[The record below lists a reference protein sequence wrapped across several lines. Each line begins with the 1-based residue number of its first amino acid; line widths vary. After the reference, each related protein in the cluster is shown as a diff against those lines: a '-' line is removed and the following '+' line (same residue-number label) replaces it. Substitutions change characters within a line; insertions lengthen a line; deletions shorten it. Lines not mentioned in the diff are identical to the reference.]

1 MHAEIFDKISE
12 SSQTGILNI
21 KKKIGANKALANVNL
36 FDNFIWFSIIFGLE
50 KVK

>member
-1 MHAEIFDKISE
+1 MQAEIFNKISE

-21 KKKIGANKALANVNL
+21 KKKTGANKALANVNL
-36 FDNFIWFSIIFGLE
+36 FDNFILISIIFELE